1 MYDNWLILAL
11 KKECCCKP
19 TNKGWFIKT
28 HERQRNHATSI
39 SNLIVKKNSTINTD
53 IKINY
58 AKNVD

>member
-1 MYDNWLILAL
+1 MQR
-11 KKECCCKP
+11 
-19 TNKGWFIKT
+19 FIKT

-39 SNLIVKKNSTINTD
+39 SNLIVKKILHVNTD